1 MNNYEGEF
9 LNLKLVFRIFGG
21 LNILTGASALFA
33 TKAML
38 DSAGLTV
45 TNELITV
52 GQGFAITAIV
62 LGLVSWRTADIA
74 GESLYAYGQLFGIVQ
89 ALQILLIVYHL
100 MTGQA
105 GGPPVYINLVVGI
118 VLAALFYFYSQQED
132 NIVINSSEE
141 E

>member
-1 MNNYEGEF
+1 M
-9 LNLKLVFRIFGG
+9 NLKLVFRIFGG
-21 LNILTGASALFA
+21 LNMLTGAFALFA

-74 GESLYAYGQLFGIVQ
+74 GDSLYAYGQLFGIVQ

-132 NIVINSSEE
+132 NIIINSSEE

>member
-1 MNNYEGEF
+1 M
-9 LNLKLVFRIFGG
+9 NLKLIFRIFGG
-21 LNILTGASALFA
+21 LNMLTGAFALFA

-38 DSAGLTV
+38 GSAGLTV

-52 GQGFAITAIV
+52 AQGFAITAIA
-62 LGLVSWRTADIA
+62 LGLVSWRTVDIA

-89 ALQILLIVYHL
+89 SLQILLIVYHL
-100 MTGQA
+100 ITGQA

-118 VLAALFYFYSQQED
+118 VLVALFYSYSQQDD
-132 NIVINSSEE
+132 NSVITSDEE

>member
-1 MNNYEGEF
+1 M
-9 LNLKLVFRIFGG
+9 NLKLVFRIFGG
-21 LNILTGASALFA
+21 LNMLTGAFALFA

-45 TNELITV
+45 TNQLITV

-74 GESLYAYGQLFGIVQ
+74 GDSLYAYGQLFGIVQ

-105 GGPPVYINLVVGI
+105 GGPPVYINLIVGI

>member
-1 MNNYEGEF
+1 M
-9 LNLKLVFRIFGG
+9 NLKLIFRIFGG
-21 LNILTGASALFA
+21 LNMLTGAFALFA

-38 DSAGLTV
+38 GSDGLTV
-45 TNELITV
+45 TPELITV
-52 GQGFAITAIV
+52 GQGFAIAAIA

-74 GESLYAYGQLFGIVQ
+74 GVSLYAYGQLFGIVQ
-89 ALQILLIVYHL
+89 SLQILLIVYHL
-100 MTGQA
+100 ITGQA

>member
-1 MNNYEGEF
+1 M
-9 LNLKLVFRIFGG
+9 NLKLVFRIFGG
-21 LNILTGASALFA
+21 LNMLTGAFALFA

-74 GESLYAYGQLFGIVQ
+74 GDSLYAYGQLFGIVQ

-105 GGPPVYINLVVGI
+105 GGPPVYINLIVGI

>member
-1 MNNYEGEF
+1 M
-9 LNLKLVFRIFGG
+9 NLKLIFRIFGG
-21 LNILTGASALFA
+21 LKMLTGAFALFA

-38 DSAGLTV
+38 GSAGLTV
-45 TNELITV
+45 TPELITV
-52 GQGFAITAIV
+52 GQGFAIAAIA

-74 GESLYAYGQLFGIVQ
+74 GKSLYAYGQLFGIVQ
-89 ALQILLIVYHL
+89 SLQILLIVYHL
-100 MTGQA
+100 ITGQA

>member
-1 MNNYEGEF
+1 M
-9 LNLKLVFRIFGG
+9 
-21 LNILTGASALFA
+21 LTGAFALFA

-38 DSAGLTV
+38 GSAGLTV

-52 GQGFAITAIV
+52 AQGFAITAIA
-62 LGLVSWRTADIA
+62 LGLVSWRTVDIA

-89 ALQILLIVYHL
+89 SLQILLIVYHL
-100 MTGQA
+100 ITGQA

-118 VLAALFYFYSQQED
+118 VLVALFYSYSQKDD
-132 NIVINSSEE
+132 NSVITSDEE

>member
-1 MNNYEGEF
+1 M
-9 LNLKLVFRIFGG
+9 NLKLIFRIFGG
-21 LNILTGASALFA
+21 LNMLTGAFALFA

-45 TNELITV
+45 TNEIITV
-52 GQGFAITAIV
+52 GQGFAITAIA

-89 ALQILLIVYHL
+89 SLQILLIVYHL

>member
-1 MNNYEGEF
+1 M
-9 LNLKLVFRIFGG
+9 NLKLIFRIFGG
-21 LNILTGASALFA
+21 LNMLTGAFALFA

-38 DSAGLTV
+38 GSAGLTV
-45 TNELITV
+45 TPELITV
-52 GQGFAITAIV
+52 GQGFGITAIA

-74 GESLYAYGQLFGIVQ
+74 GKSLYAYGQLFGIVQ
-89 ALQILLIVYHL
+89 SLQILLIVYHL
-100 MTGQA
+100 ITGQA

>member
-1 MNNYEGEF
+1 M
-9 LNLKLVFRIFGG
+9 NLKLVFRIFGG
-21 LNILTGASALFA
+21 LNMLTGAFALFA

-74 GESLYAYGQLFGIVQ
+74 GDSLYAYGQLFGIVQ

>member
-1 MNNYEGEF
+1 M
-9 LNLKLVFRIFGG
+9 NLKLIFRIFGG
-21 LNILTGASALFA
+21 LNMLTGAFALFA

-38 DSAGLTV
+38 GSAGLTV

-52 GQGFAITAIV
+52 AQGFAITAIA
-62 LGLVSWRTADIA
+62 LGLVSWRTVDIA

-89 ALQILLIVYHL
+89 SLQILLIVYHL
-100 MTGQA
+100 ITGQA

-118 VLAALFYFYSQQED
+118 VLVALFYSYSQKDD
-132 NIVINSSEE
+132 NSVITSDEE

>member
-1 MNNYEGEF
+1 M
-9 LNLKLVFRIFGG
+9 NLKLIFRIFGG
-21 LNILTGASALFA
+21 LNMLTGAFALFA

-52 GQGFAITAIV
+52 GQGFAITAIA

-89 ALQILLIVYHL
+89 SLQILLIVYHL
-100 MTGQA
+100 ITGQA

>member
-1 MNNYEGEF
+1 M
-9 LNLKLVFRIFGG
+9 NLKLVFRIFGG
-21 LNILTGASALFA
+21 LNMLTGAFALFA

-74 GESLYAYGQLFGIVQ
+74 GDSLYAYGQLFGIVQ

-105 GGPPVYINLVVGI
+105 GGPPVYINLVVGV

-132 NIVINSSEE
+132 NVVINSNEE

>member
-1 MNNYEGEF
+1 M
-9 LNLKLVFRIFGG
+9 NLKLVFRIFGG
-21 LNILTGASALFA
+21 LNMLTGGFALFA

-52 GQGFAITAIV
+52 GQGFAITAIA

-74 GESLYAYGQLFGIVQ
+74 GDSLYAYGQLFGIVQ

-105 GGPPVYINLVVGI
+105 GGPPVYINLIVGI

>member
-1 MNNYEGEF
+1 MI
-9 LNLKLVFRIFGG
+9 LLPSIRAKCG
-21 LNILTGASALFA
+21 LNMLTGAFALFA

-74 GESLYAYGQLFGIVQ
+74 GDSLYAYGQLFGIVQ

-105 GGPPVYINLVVGI
+105 GGPPVYINLIVGI

>member
-1 MNNYEGEF
+1 M
-9 LNLKLVFRIFGG
+9 NLKLVFRIFGG
-21 LNILTGASALFA
+21 LNMLTGAFALFA

-74 GESLYAYGQLFGIVQ
+74 GDSLYAYGQLFGIVQ

-105 GGPPVYINLVVGI
+105 GGPPVYINLIVGI

-132 NIVINSSEE
+132 NIIINSSEE

>member
-1 MNNYEGEF
+1 M
-9 LNLKLVFRIFGG
+9 NLKLIFRIFGG
-21 LNILTGASALFA
+21 LNMLTGAFALFA

-38 DSAGLTV
+38 GSAGLTV
-45 TNELITV
+45 TPELITV
-52 GQGFAITAIV
+52 GQGFAIAAIA

-74 GESLYAYGQLFGIVQ
+74 GKSLYAYGQLFGIVQ
-89 ALQILLIVYHL
+89 SLQILLIVYHL
-100 MTGQA
+100 ITGQA

>member
-1 MNNYEGEF
+1 M
-9 LNLKLVFRIFGG
+9 NLKLVFRIFGG
-21 LNILTGASALFA
+21 LNMLTGAFALFA

-52 GQGFAITAIV
+52 GQGFAITAIA

-74 GESLYAYGQLFGIVQ
+74 GDSLYAYGQLFGIVQ

-105 GGPPVYINLVVGI
+105 GGPPVYINLIVGI

>member
-1 MNNYEGEF
+1 M
-9 LNLKLVFRIFGG
+9 NLKLIFRIFGG
-21 LNILTGASALFA
+21 LNMLTGTFALFA

-38 DSAGLTV
+38 GSAGLTV
-45 TNELITV
+45 TPELITV
-52 GQGFAITAIV
+52 GQGFAIAAIA

-74 GESLYAYGQLFGIVQ
+74 GKSLYAYGQLFGIVQ
-89 ALQILLIVYHL
+89 SLQILLIVYHL
-100 MTGQA
+100 ITGQA

-118 VLAALFYFYSQQED
+118 VLAALFYSYSQQED

>member
-1 MNNYEGEF
+1 M
-9 LNLKLVFRIFGG
+9 NLKLIFRIFGG
-21 LNILTGASALFA
+21 LNMLTGAFALFA

-52 GQGFAITAIV
+52 GQGFAITAIA

-74 GESLYAYGQLFGIVQ
+74 GESLYAYGKLFGIVQ
-89 ALQILLIVYHL
+89 SLQIVLIVYHL
-100 MTGQA
+100 ITGQA

-118 VLAALFYFYSQQED
+118 VLVVLFYSYSQQDE
-132 NIVINSSEE
+132 NSVITSDEE

>member
-1 MNNYEGEF
+1 M
-9 LNLKLVFRIFGG
+9 NLKLVFRIFGG
-21 LNILTGASALFA
+21 LNMLTGAFALFA

-74 GESLYAYGQLFGIVQ
+74 GDSLYAYGQLFGIVQ

-105 GGPPVYINLVVGI
+105 GGPPVYINLIVGI

-132 NIVINSSEE
+132 NIVINSNEE

>member
-1 MNNYEGEF
+1 M
-9 LNLKLVFRIFGG
+9 NLKLIFRIFGG
-21 LNILTGASALFA
+21 LNMLTGAFALFA

-52 GQGFAITAIV
+52 GQGFAITAIA

-89 ALQILLIVYHL
+89 SLQILLIVYHL

-105 GGPPVYINLVVGI
+105 GGPPVYINLIVGI

>member
-1 MNNYEGEF
+1 MS
-9 LNLKLVFRIFGG
+9 LKLVFRIFGG
-21 LNILTGASALFA
+21 LNILTGAFALFA

-38 DSAGLTV
+38 GSAGLTV
-45 TNELITV
+45 TPELITV
-52 GQGFAITAIV
+52 GQGFAITAIA

-89 ALQILLIVYHL
+89 SLQILLIVYHL

-105 GGPPVYINLVVGI
+105 GGPPVYINLIVGI

>member
-1 MNNYEGEF
+1 M
-9 LNLKLVFRIFGG
+9 NLKLIFRIFGG
-21 LNILTGASALFA
+21 LNMLTGAFALFA

-38 DSAGLTV
+38 GSAGLTV
-45 TNELITV
+45 TPELITV
-52 GQGFAITAIV
+52 GQGFAIAAIA

-74 GESLYAYGQLFGIVQ
+74 GDSLYAYGQLFGIVQ
-89 ALQILLIVYHL
+89 SLQILLIVYHL
-100 MTGQA
+100 ITGQA

>member
-1 MNNYEGEF
+1 M
-9 LNLKLVFRIFGG
+9 NLKLIFRIFGG
-21 LNILTGASALFA
+21 LNMLTGAFALFA

-74 GESLYAYGQLFGIVQ
+74 GDSLYAYGQLFGIVQ

>member
-1 MNNYEGEF
+1 M
-9 LNLKLVFRIFGG
+9 NLKLVFRIFGG
-21 LNILTGASALFA
+21 LNILTGAFALFA

-74 GESLYAYGQLFGIVQ
+74 GDSLYAYGQLFGIVQ

-105 GGPPVYINLVVGI
+105 GGPPVYINLIVGI

>member
-1 MNNYEGEF
+1 M
-9 LNLKLVFRIFGG
+9 NLKLIFRIFGG
-21 LNILTGASALFA
+21 LNMLTGAFALFA

-74 GESLYAYGQLFGIVQ
+74 GDSLYAYGQLFGIVQ

-105 GGPPVYINLVVGI
+105 GGPPVYINLIVGI